1 MKRNQLVLMAL
12 GLCISF
18 FGSGAIVKIPPQ
30 QMISGVGSAVGPS
43 LAEFESRLFAAWRGI
58 PNDDGIYW
66 SRFDGH
72 TWAPQKKIDFVGS
85 AVGPSLATKD
95 WLFAAWRGVPGD
107 DGIYWSRFHGVTWT
121 LQRRI
126 NGGVGSD
133 VGPSLAAFEGRLFAA
148 WRGVP
153 GDDGIWF
160 SSKAVP

>member
-1 MKRNQLVLMAL
+1 MAWAT
-12 GLCISF
+12 G
-18 FGSGAIVKIPPQ
+18 
-30 QMISGVGSAVGPS
+30 VGPS

-95 WLFAAWRGVPGD
+95 LAICGLEGRSRRRWNLLVSLPRGD
-107 DGIYWSRFHGVTWT
+107 LDTK
-121 LQRRI
+121 QRI